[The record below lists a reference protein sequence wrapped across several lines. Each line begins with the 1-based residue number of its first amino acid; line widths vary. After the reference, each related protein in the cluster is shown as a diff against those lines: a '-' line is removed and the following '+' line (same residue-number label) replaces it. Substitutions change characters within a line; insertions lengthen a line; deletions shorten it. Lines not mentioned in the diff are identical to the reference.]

1 MKVFE
6 AIGARLAEERVRH
19 VFGLMGDG
27 NLKLIPHL
35 VGARGIEVIG
45 ARHESGAVAMADG
58 YARASGEV
66 GVATF
71 TQGPGLTNALTAL
84 VTAQRGRTPLVVLS
98 GNTPTAV
105 RGLPQDIDQAPFW
118 AAAGIEVQPWTP
130 ATAEAAVAEAF
141 RRARAE
147 RRPIALDLPTDLQ
160 EAEAGGDPVPHLA
173 PAPPRPQPAEADLDA
188 AVAAIAAA
196 RRPVVIAG
204 RGAVAAG
211 ARADLVALADH
222 VGALLATSLPATGWF
237 AGHPFAVGI
246 AGGFASE
253 LGRRLLGEADCVIAF
268 GASLNHFTTRGG
280 TLLAPGTPIVQ
291 VDVDRGAFG
300 RYVPTAVG
308 IVGDAGPTARALRAR
323 LAPSDGA
330 RSESLAA
337 EIARAGMAATGGA
350 ANGGGSAAGGAA
362 TGGATNRTASAGPLP
377 DESGP
382 DGIDPR
388 ALSRAVARLLPADR
402 TLVVD
407 GGHFMGFPSMEIP
420 VSEPSR
426 YVFTLDFGSIGLGL
440 GAAVGAAVA
449 HPGRV
454 TVAAIGD
461 GGLMMSLGELDSA
474 VRRRLPIV
482 VLVYNDEAF
491 GAEMHFLRMSG
502 IDDGESRFATPPLD
516 AVARAMGARAHA
528 ISDLAQL
535 DGLRDELT
543 SLDGP
548 LLLDCR
554 ITDRVRAVWL
564 EEAFQRGTH

>member
-6 AIGARLAEERVRH
+6 AIGARLVEERARH

-35 VGARGIEVIG
+35 TGERGIDVVA
-45 ARHESGAVAMADG
+45 ARHEGGAVAMADG

-84 VTAQRGRTPLVVLS
+84 VTAQRGRTPMVVLS
-98 GNTPTAV
+98 GDTPTAV
-105 RGLPQDIDQAPFW
+105 RGLPQDVDQAPFW
-118 AAAGIEVQPWTP
+118 AAAGIAVQPWTP
-130 ATAEAAVAEAF
+130 ATADAAVAEAF
-141 RRARAE
+141 RRARTE

-160 EAEAGGDPVPHLA
+160 ELEAGADPLPARA
-173 PAPPRPQPAEADLDA
+173 PEPPRPRPSEADLDA
-188 AVAAIAAA
+188 AAAVLARA
-196 RRPVVIAG
+196 RRPVVLAG

-211 ARADLVALADH
+211 ARAELVALADH

-237 AGHPFAVGI
+237 AGHPFALGI
-246 AGGFASE
+246 AGGFASP
-253 LGRRLLGEADCVIAF
+253 LGRRLLGEADCVVAF

-280 TLLAPGTPIVQ
+280 ALLAPGTPIVQ
-291 VDVDRGAFG
+291 VDVDPAAFG
-300 RYVPTAVG
+300 RYVETAVG
-308 IVGDAGPTARALRAR
+308 VVGDAGPTARALRAR
-323 LAPSDGA
+323 LAPGDGA
-330 RSESLAA
+330 RSPALAA
-337 EIARAGMAATGGA
+337 EVARAAAGVAGPTGA
-350 ANGGGSAAGGAA
+350 PSAA
-362 TGGATNRTASAGPLP
+362 PP

-382 DGIDPR
+382 DGLDPR
-388 ALSRAVARLLPADR
+388 ALSRAVARLLPDDR

-420 VSEPSR
+420 VDDPSR

-449 HPGRV
+449 HPGRT

-474 VRRRLPIV
+474 IRRRLPLV
-482 VLVYNDEAF
+482 VLVYNDDAY

-502 IDDGESRFATPPLD
+502 IDDRDSRFATPPLD

-528 ISDLAQL
+528 IDDLAQL
-535 DGLRDELT
+535 DGLRDELAAP
-543 SLDGP
+543 DQP
-548 LLLDCR
+548 VLLDCR